1 MAHRGR
7 LSIIFKYAF
16 MKQNINS
23 LIVPLAVALAAV
35 APTAAAQ
42 TAADNTPAAAP
53 AAVAAGDTVAAGA
66 EAALT
71 VSVSGGTAPYT
82 VTWTNGLHNVVAEAR
97 LDAPGTSAS
106 AHTPRECDLY
116 YVTVTDAAGL
126 QAADTCRVIVTGDAV
141 AATMD
146 NLWLAPESAWFG
158 PDTKGEQVTGTYY
171 DQQMAGSFVSGSYS
185 FSNNYSLDWGS
196 WSGFA
201 YSNSTATKYESLD
214 DQYNSAT
221 GGGRDGSANFAVA
234 FDSGTVSVLSSAEG
248 DTVSGFYIT
257 NNAYA
262 LNSIMNG
269 DAYAHKF
276 DEGDYLRVI
285 FTGTR
290 ADGTTAT
297 TECYLADF
305 TRPAEADRYW
315 LDTWQWVDLRC
326 LGRVTKIDFML
337 DGSDK
342 SYGYLNTPAYFCL
355 DDFGGTRQTA
365 TAAVQ
370 TARSVD
376 LAPLFQFSSNE
387 GTIDYALPDTLYD
400 GTAGLAT
407 ISADG
412 RLLLADS
419 AEGRLSITVSATQRG
434 QTQFV
439 TVPFDIATAISAPGA
454 AEATEAGR
462 YDLGGRRLTGTP
474 KGLNIIRMTDGSV
487 RKVVVK

>member
-1 MAHRGR
+1 
-7 LSIIFKYAF
+7 
-16 MKQNINS
+16 MKKFLAVCGSS
-23 LIVPLAVALAAV
+23 LLTVLLLAVAVCAQEVKTDYFTLDLPADWKMPGKVQKMPNGNTVAVVQSKKDGTAVSIAAMPST
-35 APTAAAQ
+35 APIKDIATQ
-42 TAADNTPAAAP
+42 TVDNMK
-53 AAVAAGDTVAAGA
+53 AAGFKFSEMKQVGESYVVEFTKNGA
-66 EAALT
+66 
-71 VSVSGGTAPYT
+71 
-82 VTWTNGLHNVVAEAR
+82 NGVHYF
-97 LDAPGTSAS
+97 TSNGKQAS
-106 AHTPRECDLY
+106 
-116 YVTVTDAAGL
+116 
-126 QAADTCRVIVTGDAV
+126 DTCRVIVTGKAV

-146 NLWLAPESAWFG
+146 NLWLAAESAWAG
-158 PDTKGEQVTGTYY
+158 PDTKGEEVTGTYF
-171 DQQMAGSFVSGSYS
+171 DRQMAGSFVSGSYA
-185 FSNNYSLDWGS
+185 FSNNYSLDYGS

-201 YSNSTATKYESLD
+201 YSNRTSTSFKTLD
-214 DQYNSAT
+214 DQYNSAV
-221 GGGRDGSANFAVA
+221 GSGHDGSANYAVA
-234 FDSGTVSVLSSAEG
+234 YGNGTISVLNNAEG
-248 DTVSGFYIT
+248 DTIRGMYIT

-262 LNSIMNG
+262 VSSIVNG
-269 DAYAHKF
+269 DSYAKPF
-276 DEGDYLRVI
+276 TDGSYLKVLL
-285 FTGTR
+285 TGTH
-290 ADGTTAT
+290 ADGSVVTV
-297 TECYLADF
+297 EHYLADY
-305 TRPAEADRYW
+305 TQASEADHYY
-315 LDTWQWVDLRC
+315 LDTWQWVDLRS
-326 LGRVTKIDFML
+326 LGRVVKVDFTI

-474 KGLNIIRMTDGSV
+474 KGLNIIR
-487 RKVVVK
+487 KK